1 MKLITDITLELT
13 GEEQLYM
20 VSAKQGD
27 KKTRY
32 VRVLL
37 TNNGK
42 EFIVPDGMIA
52 IANIKKPDRKF
63 CYNECN
69 IEDNRIIIELT
80 NQALAAA
87 GTGHCDVEIRDKD
100 NEVVL
105 STQAFTIEIEESMRN
120 EDAIKS
126 SNEMTALETK
136 VQEYIDEMIKTKTIM
151 ESVEDAVRIAE
162 DARKAAETERKK
174 AEATRI
180 TQENSRVES
189 EKNRQQQYNLMKEA
203 TTAANT
209 AAQTA
214 SEQAEKIEV
223 AEAKREE
230 NERNRSTAETTRQQQ
245 LELMQQATA
254 ASNAAAQEAQ
264 KQAETAKTA
273 TEKAEELYKTESEIN
288 KMYEQMLEIKGTIGS
303 CIDGGNPRSID
314 TICCDG
320 GTPFTAEDCEADAGN
335 I

>member
-162 DARKAAETERKK
+162 EARKAAETERKK
-174 AEATRI
+174 AEATRT

-189 EKNRQQQYNLMKEA
+189 EKNRQQQYDLMKEA

-209 AAQTA
+209 
-214 SEQAEKIEV
+214 
-223 AEAKREE
+223 
-230 NERNRSTAETTRQQQ
+230 
-245 LELMQQATA
+245 
-254 ASNAAAQEAQ
+254 AAQEAQ

-288 KMYEQMLEIKGTIGS
+288 KMYEQMLEIKGAIGS

-320 GTPFTAEDCEADAGN
+320 GTPFTVEDCEADAGN